1 MTPPTSDSIRALIE
15 AQQAAFA
22 QAPRRSLADRRRDL
36 ALVEALVLGNED
48 AIAEAIDADFGGR
61 SRNETRLL
69 EIVVTAQAARH
80 ARKTQ
85 EMLHK
90 EGDVKENQR

>member
-36 ALVEALVLGNED
+36 EIVEALVLGNED

-69 EIVVTAQAARH
+69 EIAVTA
-80 ARKTQ
+80 
-85 EMLHK
+85 
-90 EGDVKENQR
+90 